1 VQSVATADSKDTWIE
16 VPTKKKT
23 AIRKETMAA
32 GQKLKKEDKTESSGM
47 SSNTVTTNASTDHV
61 IGFAVLAQLPSS
73 PPNKSSIATSVQQ
86 EAAFVDKT
94 KTKTKKK
101 PVVNVDEERLKKAHE
116 LDELVASI
124 LDPTVAPAPT
134 KQLVP
139 TNGGSTYFHATQ
151 ATSAVPAKTISI
163 PKKLVTQNRND
174 KRQQSR
180 IDHAVAT
187 AKEHGLADAAAVDV
201 ARKHLKGLVAGAKH
215 HRDNELASEK
225 KFRRTLKTLHEERI
239 PLSSMLPRPWREST
253 EMV

>member
-73 PPNKSSIATSVQQ
+73 PPNESSIVTSVQQ
-86 EAAFVDKT
+86 EAVFVD

-101 PVVNVDEERLKKAHE
+101 PVVSVEEERLKKARE
-116 LDELVASI
+116 LDALVASI
-124 LDPTVAPAPT
+124 MDPTVAPAPT
-134 KQLVP
+134 TQLVP
-139 TNGGSTYFHATQ
+139 TNGGSTYSHATQ

-163 PKKLVTQNRND
+163 PEKVVTQNRDD

-187 AKEHGLADAAAVDV
+187 VKEHGLADAAAVDV

-215 HRDNELASEK
+215 HRDNELTSEK
-225 KFRRTLKTLHEERI
+225 KFRGTLKTLDEERI

-253 EMV
+253 EMA